1 MAICDPL
8 AKAQELE
15 ARAKKKRLDAW
26 NSIKELSPETAEWML
41 HMNKVFGQ
49 HKYINTEI
57 NGTVLLDKGSQD
69 GVRDMTVP
77 KSRGRW

>member
-8 AKAQELE
+8 AKAKELE

-26 NSIKELSPETAEWML
+26 NSIKDLSPETANRML

-49 HKYINTEI
+49 HKYINTVI
-57 NGTVLLDKGSQD
+57 NGTVLLNKGSQD

>member
-57 NGTVLLDKGSQD
+57 NGTVLLDKGIQD
-69 GVRDMTVP
+69 GVRDMTAP
-77 KSRGRW
+77 KSRG

>member
-1 MAICDPL
+1 MATCDPL

-26 NSIKELSPETAEWML
+26 NSIKDLSPETAEWML
-41 HMNKVFGQ
+41 QMNQVFGQ

-57 NGTVLLDKGSQD
+57 NGTVLLDKGIQD
-69 GVRDMTVP
+69 GVRDMTIRI
-77 KSRGRW
+77 SGRRW

>member
-1 MAICDPL
+1 VAICDPL

-26 NSIKELSPETAEWML
+26 NSIKELSPETADWML

-57 NGTVLLDKGSQD
+57 NGTVLLDKGIQD
-69 GVRDMTVP
+69 GVRDMTIRISG
-77 KSRGRW
+77 KRW

>member
-1 MAICDPL
+1 MATCDSL

-26 NSIKELSPETAEWML
+26 NSIKELSPETADWML
-41 HMNKVFGQ
+41 QMNKVFGQ

-57 NGTVLLDKGSQD
+57 NGTVLLDKGIQD

-77 KSRGRW
+77 KSRGSW

>member
-1 MAICDPL
+1 MATCDPL

-26 NSIKELSPETAEWML
+26 SAIKQASPETADWVL

-57 NGTVLLDKGSQD
+57 NGTVLLDKGIQD
-69 GVRDMTVP
+69 GVRDMTIRI
-77 KSRGRW
+77 SGRRW

>member
-1 MAICDPL
+1 MVICDPL
-8 AKAQELE
+8 AKAKELE

-26 NSIKELSPETAEWML
+26 NSIKELSPETADWML

-57 NGTVLLDKGSQD
+57 NGTVLLDKGIQD
-69 GVRDMTVP
+69 GVRDMTIRISG
-77 KSRGRW
+77 KRW

>member
-57 NGTVLLDKGSQD
+57 NGTVLLDKGIQD
-69 GVRDMTVP
+69 GVRDMTIRI
-77 KSRGRW
+77 SGRRW

>member
-26 NSIKELSPETAEWML
+26 NSIKELSPETADWML

-57 NGTVLLDKGSQD
+57 NGTVLLDKGIQD
-69 GVRDMTVP
+69 GVRDMTIRISG
-77 KSRGRW
+77 KRW

>member
-1 MAICDPL
+1 LKD
-8 AKAQELE
+8 
-15 ARAKKKRLDAW
+15 
-26 NSIKELSPETAEWML
+26 LSPETADWML

-57 NGTVLLDKGSQD
+57 NGTVLLDKGIQD

-77 KSRGRW
+77 KSRGCW

>member
-1 MAICDPL
+1 LLIFRAGSPEKSFAKIATPL
-8 AKAQELE
+8 K
-15 ARAKKKRLDAW
+15 D
-26 NSIKELSPETAEWML
+26 LSPETADWML

-57 NGTVLLDKGSQD
+57 NGTVLLDKGIQD

-77 KSRGRW
+77 KSRGWG

>member
-1 MAICDPL
+1 MATCDPL

-26 NSIKELSPETAEWML
+26 NSIKELSPETADWML

-49 HKYINTEI
+49 HKYINTVI
-57 NGTVLLDKGSQD
+57 NGTVLLDKGIQD
-69 GVRDMTVP
+69 GVRDMTIRI
-77 KSRGRW
+77 SGRRW

>member
-1 MAICDPL
+1 MD
-8 AKAQELE
+8 E
-15 ARAKKKRLDAW
+15 ARIDALRERSKNLRQNTW
-26 NSIKELSPETAEWML
+26 NTIKEQSPQMAEWML
-41 HMNKVFGQ
+41 QMNQVFGQ

-77 KSRGRW
+77 KSRVSW

>member
-1 MAICDPL
+1 MATCDPL

-26 NSIKELSPETAEWML
+26 NSIKELSPETADWML
-41 HMNKVFGQ
+41 QMNKVFGQ

-57 NGTVLLDKGSQD
+57 NGTVLLDKGIQD
-69 GVRDMTVP
+69 GVRDMTIRI
-77 KSRGRW
+77 SGRRW

>member
-26 NSIKELSPETAEWML
+26 NSIKELSPETADWML

-57 NGTVLLDKGSQD
+57 NDTVLLDKGIQD
-69 GVRDMTVP
+69 GVRDMTIRISG
-77 KSRGRW
+77 KRW

>member
-1 MAICDPL
+1 MATCDSL
-8 AKAQELE
+8 SKAQELE

-26 NSIKELSPETAEWML
+26 NSIKELSPETADWML
-41 HMNKVFGQ
+41 QMNKVFGQ

-57 NGTVLLDKGSQD
+57 NGTVLLDKGIQD

-77 KSRGRW
+77 KSRGSW